1 MNIQLDTYEALDI
14 KELWLVDPE
23 DKTIEVREN
32 LSSHK
37 KWEKR
42 VIYEMGDTLQS
53 KILKDFKILVDE
65 VFEK

>member
-1 MNIQLDTYEALDI
+1 MTSILP
-14 KELWLVDPE
+14 VE

-42 VIYEMGDTLQS
+42 VIYEMGDTLKS
-53 KILKDFKILVDE
+53 KILKDFEILIDK
-65 VFEK
+65 VFER